1 MCLISVQAF
10 LAQSLRSSVCF
21 SLKYMYFVQWKL
33 GVSKVHY
40 VSWLNPITLTG
51 DALQSLQHH
60 KNLPLISF
68 TVTPHPDTHCQSSS
82 NVKWFPLHFLV
93 FSLETVCV
101 CVEREKEKEREIG
114 VEALWKVWDNFL
126 QDFNWDIKPPF
137 GYEKW
142 RGKCVLKL
150 GCWLNV
156 LEPEDHC
163 SVLLSPHFS

>member
-82 NVKWFPLHFLV
+82 NVKWFPLDFLV

-101 CVEREKEKEREIG
+101 CVEREKEKERERL
-114 VEALWKVWDNFL
+114 ELRH
-126 QDFNWDIKPPF
+126 
-137 GYEKW
+137 YEKC
-142 RGKCVLKL
+142 GTTFYKIST
-150 GCWLNV
+150 GILNPHLV
-156 LEPEDHC
+156 MKNEEE
-163 SVLLSPHFS
+163 SVF